1 MFAQRI
7 ISAGALVGAAHLLS
21 NLNLRQTKCHC
32 DSTAYQYP
40 LMHKPTVPYGQWD
53 PNWDFKAD
61 DKSELKQDGIKT
73 KRGPKRHIILVRHGQ
88 YVEVKGDANRILTP
102 LGREQAE
109 ETGKRLARMI
119 RSNNMNVTS
128 LRVSNLTRA
137 KETSDIIWQYLK
149 DIDGIVKEEPDHNLN
164 EGKPAATLPW
174 KWAQQSMRARL
185 FQDSARIETAFRRYF
200 YRSDRIEIIKDKEEN
215 ENEGVSK
222 VKSLVKKKVVVTNG
236 AYSNSNSNS
245 SSSSSNNNNSNNAK
259 NDAILATSSVSVDKD
274 TDHEFEII
282 VCHGNVIRFFFMRAL
297 QLPPEA
303 WLRLSLYNCSLNYF
317 TISPSGNVGCRGLG
331 DVGHLDM
338 AHTTNGMRR
347 IGYVN

>member
-1 MFAQRI
+1 
-7 ISAGALVGAAHLLS
+7 
-21 NLNLRQTKCHC
+21 
-32 DSTAYQYP
+32 
-40 LMHKPTVPYGQWD
+40 
-53 PNWDFKAD
+53 
-61 DKSELKQDGIKT
+61 
-73 KRGPKRHIILVRHGQ
+73 
-88 YVEVKGDANRILTP
+88 
-102 LGREQAE
+102 
-109 ETGKRLARMI
+109 
-119 RSNNMNVTS
+119 
-128 LRVSNLTRA
+128 
-137 KETSDIIWQYLK
+137 
-149 DIDGIVKEEPDHNLN
+149 
-164 EGKPAATLPW
+164 
-174 KWAQQSMRARL
+174 MRARL

-236 AYSNSNSNS
+236 AYSNSNSS

-274 TDHEFEII
+274 TDHEFETI

-317 TISPSGNVGCRGLG
+317 TISPNGNVGCRGLG

-338 AHTTNGMRR
+338 AHTLVRQMLINYTFLSRSTVLNF
-347 IGYVN
+347 V